1 MTMMMVK
8 VETCW
13 ICKHKITEDHI
24 SANKKFYHPGCM
36 KVTTLQLVTSHCALH
51 PVFSATCAARFSER
65 GSSPSKTNPS
75 VRRTSR

>member
-1 MTMMMVK
+1 MIIMIVLMTMLMVK

-36 KVTTLQLVTSHCALH
+36 KVNTLQCVTSH
-51 PVFSATCAARFSER
+51 V
-65 GSSPSKTNPS
+65 PSNDQNA
-75 VRRTSR
+75 